1 MNKYM
6 LPGILAMMMCTEAP
20 MALAAN
26 GAGIDTASGPS
37 IPVTSAAPGPAPVDG
52 DGNLSGDGG
61 NLPTPSS
68 QPPVGSN
75 PNDAYQPPGTPD
87 GNLTDADDI
96 NNGEG
101 DSGDPPTS
109 PYDGDG
115 SDGVDYV
122 GGTTDSGYPGDTD
135 GTDSSLVDNTQ
146 MPPDSQ
152 PRVEIDNKPPVTVGT
167 IQITR
172 LPYTITHAGQYSVSP
187 KAVYDYL
194 WNQNDLPTARSA
206 MILLDPYKNATSAE
220 NGANITIDFNGAVIS
235 DCLERCGELRLFMI
249 PRAYSQ
255 ATHGE
260 HITIKNLTVN
270 RADVDMYNPRYTVI
284 QGSTQ
289 YLTLVN
295 VNRGGENLEVM
306 KSDAVYQTAI
316 FNSTVTENGPVPSI
330 DQYRGCLTVSD
341 SRYENKEVVVS
352 DISSDRK
359 CSHHR
364 IVSTMVMESI
374 FHDKLDR
381 PFRITNGYID
391 NSEFSDII
399 LDMNTSHDFHIGTG
413 NMPIP
418 VNAGESL
425 CTNQCGIIDE
435 NGVLHWGFEG
445 NEALWQANKRTE

>member
-1 MNKYM
+1 M
-6 LPGILAMMMCTEAP
+6 
-20 MALAAN
+20 
-26 GAGIDTASGPS
+26 
-37 IPVTSAAPGPAPVDG
+37 
-52 DGNLSGDGG
+52 
-61 NLPTPSS
+61 PSS
-68 QPPVGSN
+68 QPPAGSD
-75 PNDAYQPPGTPD
+75 PNDAHQPPGTPD

-96 NNGEG
+96 DDRAG
-101 DSGDPPTS
+101 DSGDPVIS
-109 PYDGDG
+109 PYDGDD
-115 SDGVDYV
+115 SDGAGYV
-122 GGTTDSGYPGDTD
+122 GGTTGSGYP
-135 GTDSSLVDNTQ
+135 DNTDETDRSWDGNTQ
-146 MPPDSQ
+146 TPPDSQ
-152 PRVEIDNKPPVTVGT
+152 PRVEIDNEPPVTVGT

-194 WNQNDLPTARSA
+194 WNRNDLPSSRSA
-206 MILLDPYKNATSAE
+206 MILLNPYRDAASAAS
-220 NGANITIDFNGAVIS
+220 GANITIDFNGAVIS
-235 DCLERCGELRLFMI
+235 DCLERCGELRLFML
-249 PRAYSQ
+249 PGDYSQ
-255 ATHGE
+255 ATQGE
-260 HITIKNLTVN
+260 HITIKNLTIN
-270 RADVDMYNPRYTVI
+270 RADVDIYNPRYTVI

-295 VNRGGENLEVM
+295 VNRGDENLEVM

-316 FNSTVTENGPVPSI
+316 FNSTVTEKGPVPSI

-352 DISSDRK
+352 DIASDSK

-364 IVSTMVMESI
+364 IVSSMVMESV

-381 PFRITNGYID
+381 PFQVINGYID
-391 NSEFSDII
+391 NSEFANII

-413 NMPIP
+413 NMPTP